1 MYYTEVF
8 MEMERTMEQWSFGGV
23 RVRWSAVIAGWAVGL
38 ATQLVLTLLGLAIGA
53 WSIDLKEAEP
63 VSGVPIGTG
72 IWTGISMLVS
82 AFVGGYITAR
92 MSGSALR
99 IDGLYHGVIVWG
111 VNWLVFAWLTTTA
124 MATMLGG
131 VFSAFGTTLQS
142 LGQGATTVVSAAA
155 SQLSGGNFSISMDNL
170 RRQVE
175 SILSATGKKELQ
187 PGEIQKDAERIAQSS
202 QGGQPPQQTAES
214 ALQELQQKLMAL
226 DRDAAIKVMTT
237 KMGMT
242 EPQAK
247 QLVQSTIGFI
257 EPLKDEAQQAK
268 QQSVEVGNRALE
280 RMGTIAMWL
289 AALGI
294 ITLGLSIAGG
304 MTGTPETSS
313 IEVQAEQYRDRTEIR
328 RAS

>member
-1 MYYTEVF
+1 
-8 MEMERTMEQWSFGGV
+8 MEMARTIEQWSFGGV
-23 RVRWSAVIAGWAVGL
+23 RVRWGAVIAGWAVGL

-53 WSIDLKEAEP
+53 WSIDLQEAEP
-63 VSGVPIGTG
+63 ASGVPIGTG
-72 IWTGISMLVS
+72 IWTGISMLIS

-92 MSGSALR
+92 MSGSPLR
-99 IDGLYHGVIVWG
+99 SDGLYHGVIVWG

-124 MATMLGG
+124 MATLLGG
-131 VFSAFGTTLQS
+131 VFSAFGATLQS

-170 RRQVE
+170 HRQVE
-175 SILSATGKKELQ
+175 STLAATGKKELQ
-187 PGEIQKDAERIAQSS
+187 PGEIRKDAERVTQSS
-202 QGGQPPQQTAES
+202 QSGQPPQQTAES

-226 DRDAAIKVMTT
+226 DRDAAVNVMTT

-242 EPQAK
+242 EPQAR

-257 EPLKDEAQQAK
+257 EPLKDKAQQVK
-268 QQSVEVGNRALE
+268 QQSAEAGNRALD

-294 ITLGLSIAGG
+294 VTLGLSIAGG
-304 MTGTPETSS
+304 MTGTPETPSV
-313 IEVQAEQYRDRTEIR
+313 EVQAEQYRE
-328 RAS
+328 RAA

>member
-1 MYYTEVF
+1 MQ
-8 MEMERTMEQWSFGGV
+8 MERTIEQWSFGGV
-23 RVRWSAVIAGWAVGL
+23 RVRWGAVIAGWAVGL

-53 WSIDLKEAEP
+53 WSIDFKDAEP
-63 VSGVPIGTG
+63 AGGVPIGTG
-72 IWTGISMLVS
+72 IWTGISMLIS

-92 MSGSALR
+92 MSGSQLR
-99 IDGLYHGVIVWG
+99 SDGIYHGVIVWG

-131 VFSAFGTTLQS
+131 VFSAFGSTLQS

-155 SQLSGGNFSISMDNL
+155 SQLSGASPNISLDEL
-170 RRQVE
+170 RRQAE
-175 SILSATGKKELQ
+175 SILAATGKKELQ
-187 PGEIQKDAERIAQSS
+187 PGEIRKDAERVTNASQS
-202 QGGQPPQQTAES
+202 GQPPQPTADS

-226 DRDAAIKVMTT
+226 DRDAAINVMTT
-237 KMGMT
+237 KMGMS
-242 EPQAK
+242 EPQAR

-257 EPLKDEAQQAK
+257 EPLKDKAQQVK
-268 QQSVEVGNRALE
+268 QQSVEAGNRALE
-280 RMGTIAMWL
+280 HMGTIAMWL

-304 MTGTPETSS
+304 MTGTPDVPKV
-313 IEVQAEQYRDRTEIR
+313 EVVGEEYRDRAEIR